1 MVRDFFSW
9 WVGQLADLLP
19 RRLRRSAP
27 TAADATVITPIA
39 TTGAGFAAITVGL
52 RRNGKETLLG
62 RFPLGAPGLIELPR
76 SAGKPTVLRLGE
88 AEVLG
93 KTLALPLAAEREV
106 DQAIAFEMDRETP
119 FKVEELYWNHRIEA
133 ADRRNGRL
141 SVRLLL
147 IPKARLAPLLAFLG
161 QIGIVP
167 VRAEIADGPDA
178 GSWLPLDGDGRPA
191 HPGANRLVRP
201 AAACCAAL
209 ALAAIVMPYVRQS
222 TAMAALDRQLGSG
235 RAAAAEAEALRREIQ
250 RLSGSADLVEKER
263 DQVGQPLAVLAAVTH
278 VTPDDTYLTELELQ
292 QRKLTLSGRSAAAA
306 RLIGAFAADSEFR
319 NPAFAA
325 PVTRIEALHQEIFT
339 IITEVAP

>member
-1 MVRDFFSW
+1 MVREFFSW
-9 WVGQLADLLP
+9 WFGQLAELLP

-27 TAADATVITPIA
+27 TAADATVITPI
-39 TTGAGFAAITVGL
+39 TGPGGGLAAIAVGL

-62 RFPLGAPGLIELPR
+62 RFALGASGFAELPR
-76 SAGKPTVLRLGE
+76 SAAKPAVLRLGE

-93 KTLALPLAAEREV
+93 KTVTLPLAAEREV
-106 DQAIAFEMDRETP
+106 DQALAFEMDRETP
-119 FKVEELYWNHRIEA
+119 FTVEELYWNHRIEA
-133 ADRRNGRL
+133 TDRQNGRL

-147 IPKARLAPLLAFLG
+147 IPKATLSPLLTFLG

-167 VRAEIADGPDA
+167 VRAEIGDGPDA

-191 HPGANRLVRP
+191 HPGASRLVKP
-201 AAACCAAL
+201 AAVCCAAL
-209 ALAAIVMPYVRQS
+209 ALAAIVTPFVRQS
-222 TAMAALDRQLGSG
+222 TAMASIDRELATG
-235 RAAAAEAEALRREIQ
+235 RAAAAEAESLRREIQ

-263 DQVGQPLAVLAAVTH
+263 DKVGQPLAVLAALTRVM
-278 VTPDDTYLTELELQ
+278 PDDTFLTEMELQ

-306 RLIGAFAADSEFR
+306 RLIGAFAIDNEFR

>member
-9 WVGQLADLLP
+9 WLGQLADLLP
-19 RRLRRSAP
+19 QRLRRSAP

-39 TTGAGFAAITVGL
+39 ADGGGFAAVAVGL

-62 RFPLGAPGLIELPR
+62 RFAVGALGLAELPR
-76 SAGKPTVLRLGE
+76 SAGKPVVLRLGE

-93 KTLALPLAAEREV
+93 KTVTLPLAAEREV
-106 DQAIAFEMDRETP
+106 DQVLAFEMDRETP
-119 FKVEELYWNHRIEA
+119 FKVEELYWNHRIDA
-133 ADRRNGRL
+133 ADRQNGRL

-147 IPKARLAPLLAFLG
+147 IPKANLAPLLAFLG
-161 QIGIVP
+161 QVGIVP

-191 HPGANRLVRP
+191 HPGTSRLLRP
-201 AAACCAAL
+201 AAVCFAAL
-209 ALAAIVMPYVRQS
+209 VLAAIVTPFVRQS
-222 TAMAALDRQLGSG
+222 TTMASLDRALVAG
-235 RAAAAEAEALRREIQ
+235 RSAAAEAEGLRREIQ

-263 DQVGQPLAVLAAVTH
+263 DKVGQPLAVLAAITRVM
-278 VTPDDTYLTELELQ
+278 PDDSYLTEMELR
-292 QRKLTLSGRSAAAA
+292 QRQLTLSGRSAAAA
-306 RLIGAFAADSEFR
+306 RLIGAFAANSEFR

-339 IITEVAP
+339 IITEVSP